1 MSTVTTRPSV
11 SSAICY
17 RDPKTALRWL
27 EDAFG
32 FEPTMVILDT
42 DGNLLHSEMQ
52 FGNGLIMVGNEW
64 SESHRSPVSINGL
77 NTQTVHLQLETDLDA
92 HCETARAAGAII
104 LQEPETQF
112 YGDRTYRATDPEGHI
127 WTFGQT
133 VTAMSSE
140 QWDAAIGSITL
151 PRLP

>member
-64 SESHRSPVSINGL
+64 SESHRSPASINGL

-133 VTAMSSE
+133 VKQVSPE
-140 QWDAAIGSITL
+140 EWDRESGFSTKMYE
-151 PRLP
+151 